1 MICTIVIIY
10 GGIFGNRDHRIMGIV
25 VEEEGKWQGWG
36 WEAQIEDNMNGI
48 IGKIEGLY
56 RSWRNCYYKSSHFDN
71 SNRKKWG
78 NDGRI
83 YFGAIA
89 AMIWV

>member
-1 MICTIVIIY
+1 
-10 GGIFGNRDHRIMGIV
+10 
-25 VEEEGKWQGWG
+25 
-36 WEAQIEDNMNGI
+36 MNGI

-89 AMIWV
+89 AMI